1 MSETIK
7 HDEGHAVED
16 ESSSRRSSLDLEAE
30 VWREFASQAQRFV
43 TDYLA
48 SVASLEVFPQ
58 ESVRKFPETFS
69 DKLPQESASVEDVLA
84 ECRAI
89 RDASRH
95 TGHPRF
101 FGYVASSASPVGV
114 IGDFIASALNQN
126 LTAWRSSP
134 AATDVERTV
143 VRWLSSLIGYGE
155 DAGGLLTSGGSMANL
170 NALYIAQRAKSQAQA
185 SLKGLWQQRPMTIY
199 ASDQV
204 HLSIE
209 KAADVLGLG
218 REQVRLIKTDEQF
231 RMDVRELRE
240 RLESDARNGLQ
251 PFCVVASAGTVAT
264 GAVDPLALIARVAR
278 EHGLWFHIDGAYG
291 ALGAVD
297 ETSRALFDGM
307 EQADSISLDPH
318 KWLYAPID
326 CGCLLLSDPARARA
340 AFSQGEAAYIKVY
353 EEDEREAFAFW
364 DYGVELTRR
373 FRALKV
379 WMMLRY
385 YGARRLSEAISED
398 IALAKYL
405 ASQVEASEDFELLAP
420 VELSICCFRYL
431 PQKWRERLR
440 QASDEA
446 ERVEINAAL
455 DGLNERLMYSVQRG
469 GRAYLSNA
477 SLRGRFALRACVVNF
492 RTTRADMDLT
502 LDILRE
508 AGKELEA
515 TDAHG

>member
-1 MSETIK
+1 MSERT
-7 HDEGHAVED
+7 VED
-16 ESSSRRSSLDLEAE
+16 EAGRRSSLDLTEDAWGE
-30 VWREFASQAQRFV
+30 LAAGAQAFV

-48 SVASLEVFPQ
+48 SVTRLPVFPQ
-58 ESVRKFPETFS
+58 EAVREFPENFS
-69 DKLPQESASVEDVLA
+69 RELPAEGSSVAEVLA

-101 FGYVASSASPVGV
+101 FGYVASSAAPVGV
-114 IGDFIASALNQN
+114 VGDFIASALNQN

-143 VRWLSSLIGYGE
+143 VRWLSQLIGYGE
-155 DAGGLLTSGGSMANL
+155 EVGGLLTSGGSMANL
-170 NALYIAQRAKSQAQA
+170 NALYIAQRAKSPAQS
-185 SLKGLWQQRPMTIY
+185 SLKGLWQTERPMTIY
-199 ASDQV
+199 ASEQV

-209 KAADVLGLG
+209 KAADVLGIG
-218 REQVRLIKTDEQF
+218 REQVRLVLTDARF
-231 RMDVRELRE
+231 RCDVRDLRE
-240 RLESDARNGLQ
+240 RVESDRRNSLQ
-251 PFCVVASAGTVAT
+251 PFCVVGSAGTVAT
-264 GAVDPLALIARVAR
+264 GAVDPLAEMAQVAR
-278 EHGLWFHIDGAYG
+278 EHELWFHIDGAYG
-291 ALGAVD
+291 ALGASD
-297 ETSRALFDGM
+297 AARRELFSGM
-307 EQADSISLDPH
+307 ELADSVSLDPH

-326 CGCLLLSDPARARA
+326 CGCLLLRDASRARA
-340 AFSQGEAAYIKVY
+340 AFQGGEADYIKVY

-398 IALAKYL
+398 ISLAKYL
-405 ASQVEASEDFELLAP
+405 AARVEAAEDFELLAP

-431 PQKWRERLR
+431 PEKLRTRLHAAR
-440 QASDEA
+440 DEA
-446 ERVEINAAL
+446 ERAEVNGAL
-455 DGLNERLMYSVQRG
+455 DSLNEQLMYRVQRG

-477 SLRGRFALRACVVNF
+477 SLRGRFALRACIVNF

-502 LDILRE
+502 LDIVRE
-508 AGKELEA
+508 AAAELGA
-515 TDAHG
+515 